1 MARTAFV
8 VNMRCAR
15 KCGTWPVAVSRR
27 TTSSKSSAAPRKH
40 CASVSVVSSIA
51 AWPRPMRQSPAF
63 CSRPPRPATSQRD
76 RALPIGER
84 SEDSRGSLGQAEAG
98 CHQPGRRRIKAGV
111 EGAAHDRRRTVH
123 PDVDPRQKLLNL
135 KRRKGIVATRHGG
148 GGCRRNRRSSPR
160 SRRARPARRNP
171 CRWAVEGGG
180 RRPGDTIPDHRTR
193 QSRLSDPR
201 HAAPACRDIVVKI
214 ISSLL
219 SPARHGIIANQR
231 SKRYRCA

>member
-1 MARTAFV
+1 LIKSTPRLHCLRVSRMNSSRVLHKTPAVSAGVPSKGTVKLAALQGVPRCIKLPVSRSTRGPDGRPTINQELHMARTAFV

-84 SEDSRGSLGQAEAG
+84 SET
-98 CHQPGRRRIKAGV
+98 V
-111 EGAAHDRRRTVH
+111 GAV
-123 PDVDPRQKLLNL
+123 
-135 KRRKGIVATRHGG
+135 
-148 GGCRRNRRSSPR
+148 
-160 SRRARPARRNP
+160 
-171 CRWAVEGGG
+171 
-180 RRPGDTIPDHRTR
+180 
-193 QSRLSDPR
+193 
-201 HAAPACRDIVVKI
+201 
-214 ISSLL
+214 
-219 SPARHGIIANQR
+219 
-231 SKRYRCA
+231 